1 VEVDGQTPPMAPT
14 TCTRD
19 FQQPHHSTLPHH
31 CQPILVDA
39 GPPHRLASHPAIL
52 ALGARRFSPRSGD
65 GPLRDRFVPI
75 DPPSRDRRGR
85 HVPLSSNRPS

>member
-1 VEVDGQTPPMAPT
+1 MAPT

-52 ALGARRFSPRSGD
+52 ALGRGVFRRAPGM
-65 GPLRDRFVPI
+65 DRFAV
-75 DPPSRDRRGR
+75 
-85 HVPLSSNRPS
+85 VLY